1 MTEPRPLAPNQLA
14 QLQAIIDEPELP
26 PERYALLGRLG
37 RGGMGSVFLVR
48 DLLLER
54 EVALKLLSLP
64 ETEGELDARL
74 AREARV
80 LASLEHPGIV
90 PVHDLGRLPDGRLYY
105 TMKRVEGRTLAE
117 HCRAEGLSLRARVGL
132 LLKLCDALA
141 FAHTRGVLHR
151 DLKPANVMV
160 GSFGELLVMDWGLA
174 ALAPP
179 APGGGSGAEA
189 AGEGAGAG
197 AAVAAAAAG
206 SGALGTPG
214 YMAPEQA
221 VGGPVDARADIYAV
235 GGILADLLGE
245 APPRPLAAIRDRARA
260 ADPAG
265 RYPDARALAADLAAW
280 LDDAPVAAYRER
292 VWERLGRTLRRHRFV
307 ILLLL
312 AFVIVRLAMLFWLRH

>member
-1 MTEPRPLAPNQLA
+1 MSEPRPLAPNQLA

-26 PERYALLGRLG
+26 PERYQLLGRLG

-90 PVHDLGRLPDGRLYY
+90 PVHDLGRLADGRLYY

-117 HCRAEGLSLRARVGL
+117 HCRAEQLGLRARIGL
-132 LLKLCDALA
+132 LLKLCEALA
-141 FAHTRGVLHR
+141 FAHARGVLHR

-174 ALAPP
+174 ALTAP
-179 APGGGSGAEA
+179 APGGGSADG
-189 AGEGAGAG
+189 
-197 AAVAAAAAG
+197 AAAAG
-206 SGALGTPG
+206 AARAISGALGTPG

-221 VGGPVDARADIYAV
+221 TGGPVDARADIYAV
-235 GGILADLLGE
+235 GGILADLAGE
-245 APPRPLAAIRDRARA
+245 KPPRPLAAIRDRARA
-260 ADPAG
+260 AEPAA

-292 VWERLGRTLRRHRFV
+292 AWERLGRALRRHRFV

-312 AFVIVRLAMLFWLRH
+312 AFVVVRLAMLFWLRH